1 MRTTVV
7 GRVASRCETV
17 QIRGSFYNIRRWG
30 DPEAR
35 PLLFL
40 HGARDS
46 SITFQFVVDALEEEW
61 SIAAPDWRG
70 HGHSSWARQNYWFH
84 EFVAD
89 LDALMD
95 HLFPQSAAPIVGHSL
110 GGNVASIYAGLRPE
124 RLTHLVS
131 LDGLGPLVDRLPV
144 DVGNALSRYLDDPK
158 RVAEH
163 RPYDTLE
170 DISRRLMHASPRLDA
185 AKAEFLAEHSSV
197 VQEDGSR
204 RWRYDPSFSRSL
216 PTLRGMEEW
225 GAIWARIRVPVLWIA
240 SDDIRPGAPTNS
252 RDILES
258 RKASMGDPAF
268 LQLPN
273 TSHNLHQD
281 SPNEVAGAIEEFI
294 SGAGVGVRSKSGA
307 GT

>member
-1 MRTTVV
+1 MRRTVV
-7 GRVASRCETV
+7 GHAASSCETV
-17 QIRGSFYNIRRWG
+17 EIRGVRYNIRRWG
-30 DPEAR
+30 NPGAR

-46 SITFQFVVDALEEEW
+46 SITFQFAVDALGEDW
-61 SIAAPDWRG
+61 SIVAPDWRG
-70 HGHSSWARQNYWFH
+70 HGHSSWTRQNYWFH

-95 HLFPQSAAPIVGHSL
+95 HLFPDSAAPIVSHSL

-144 DVGNALSRYLDDPK
+144 DFGDALSRYLDDPK

-163 RPYDTLE
+163 RPYAALE
-170 DISRRLMHASPRLDA
+170 DIARRLMQASPRLDA
-185 AKAEFLAEHSSV
+185 AKAEFLAEHSTDV
-197 VQEDGSR
+197 HEDGSR
-204 RWRYDPSFSRSL
+204 RWLYDPSFIRSL
-216 PTLRGMEEW
+216 PSLRGMEEW

-240 SDDIRPGAPTNS
+240 SDDCRPGAPTNS
-252 RDILES
+252 RETLES
-258 RKASMGDPAF
+258 RRAWMGDPAF

-273 TSHNLHQD
+273 TSHNLHHD
-281 SPNEVAGAIEEFI
+281 SPKDVAAAIEKF
-294 SGAGVGVRSKSGA
+294 VGEGDSAK
-307 GT
+307 